1 IVDDALNE
9 ANETIL
15 VSLSNPNNATL
26 GTPATHTYTITDND
40 AQPTVTLSL
49 DGSPLAEAGG
59 VATVTATLSA
69 VSGQTVTVNL
79 GFSGSATLTTDYI
92 ASGASIV
99 IPPGST
105 DGSISLTAVQ
115 DALDEADENIIVDIT
130 TITNGVE
137 SGTQQVTGTI
147 IDDDPPPTVSFSA
160 ASSSGLENV
169 TPAILAVTL
178 STASGKT
185 VT

>member
-49 DGSPLAEAGG
+49 DGSPMAEAGG
-59 VATVTATLSA
+59 VSTVTATLSA

-79 GFSGSATLTTDYI
+79 AFSGTATLASDYTR
-92 ASGASIV
+92 SGASIT
-99 IPPGST
+99 IPAGSLS
-105 DGSISLTAVQ
+105 GSVTLTAVQ
-115 DALDEADENIIVDIT
+115 DTLDETNETIVVDIDRSEEQT
-130 TITNGVE
+130 SE
-137 SGTQQVTGTI
+137 
-147 IDDDPPPTVSFSA
+147 
-160 ASSSGLENV
+160 L
-169 TPAILAVTL
+169 
-178 STASGKT
+178 
-185 VT
+185 